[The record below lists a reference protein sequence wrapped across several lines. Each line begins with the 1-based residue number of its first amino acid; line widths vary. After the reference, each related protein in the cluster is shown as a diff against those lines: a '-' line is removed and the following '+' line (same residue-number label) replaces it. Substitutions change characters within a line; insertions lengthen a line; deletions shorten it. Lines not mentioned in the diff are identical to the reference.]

1 MSDVEGP
8 RPCSALLD
16 PAFGNIDV
24 FGIEFIT
31 DIVPFGFHRGHSCGA

>member
-1 MSDVEGP
+1 MSDVDRP
-8 RPCSALLD
+8 LPCSAFLD
-16 PAFGNIDV
+16 PTLCNIDV